1 MAFAIFGVQFH
12 IMNYTIRNA
21 SKQDMTAVLDLIIE
35 LAVFEEEPDAVEV
48 TVDSLI
54 TDGFGPT
61 PAFKCFVAEV
71 DHKVV
76 GAALV
81 YNRFSTWKGK
91 IIHLEDLIVNQNMR
105 GHGIGTALLDEVVK
119 HGHELGVKRINWE
132 VISWNEG
139 AIKLY
144 ERKGANV
151 LRDWNVVQLDE
162 KGIKNYIDN
171 IN

>member
-1 MAFAIFGVQFH
+1 MAFPIFDLQFH
-12 IMNYTIRNA
+12 TMDFKIRNA
-21 SKQDMTAVLDLIIE
+21 TKADMSAVLNLIIE
-35 LAVFEEEPDAVEV
+35 LAVFEEEPNAVEV

-54 TDGFGPT
+54 IDGFGDQ

-76 GAALV
+76 GAAIV

-91 IIHLEDLIVNQNMR
+91 ILHLEDLIVNQKMR
-105 GHGIGTALLDEVVK
+105 GHGIGSALLDEVVK
-119 HGHELGVKRINWE
+119 HGHVLGVKRINWE

-144 ERKGANV
+144 ERKGAKV
-151 LRDWNVVQLDE
+151 LRDWNVVHLDE
-162 KGIKNYIDN
+162 NGINNYIAN
-171 IN
+171 IE

>member
-1 MAFAIFGVQFH
+1 
-12 IMNYTIRNA
+12 MNFTIRNA
-21 SKQDMTAVLDLIIE
+21 TKDDMPAVLELIIE

-48 TVDSLI
+48 TTDSLI
-54 TDGFGPT
+54 TDGFGNN

-71 DHKVV
+71 DGKVV
-76 GAALV
+76 GAAVV

-91 IIHLEDLIVNQNMR
+91 ILHLEDLIVNQNMR
-105 GHGIGTALLDEVVK
+105 GLGIGSALLDEVVK
-119 HGHELGVKRINWE
+119 YGHSLGVKRINWE

-144 ERKGANV
+144 ERKGAKV
-151 LRDWNVVQLDE
+151 LRDWNVVHLDE
-162 KGIKNYIDN
+162 NGIKNYLNN